1 MTLYLLS
8 DKIDSHLA
16 EFCGSPV
23 SLASRDFIATLS
35 EDFMSDHCPDVLN
48 LPGSLVALN
57 NSDEAFVTI
66 HLSGDTR
73 SILERAGGAPSLL
86 GTEDGLSAALILIEE
101 ISHFHHFVERAT
113 NSLSISRF
121 DLEVLAEVEKVA
133 VCSLLL
139 EESFGHNH
147 IHQVIHKVFNESNF
161 HGSITNYK
169 LIHAHSRDVVKNNAE
184 AGGCNSVLDWRNNRR
199 MQETILLKS
208 YPRHED
214 CVTKTTIILVF

>member
-169 LIHAHSRDVVKNNAE
+169 LASKTAE
-184 AGGCNSVLDWRNNRR
+184 RFWKKSVLKYGSGLLRDLSFRN
-199 MQETILLKS
+199 QLKLIS
-208 YPRHED
+208 KAPGAPESRITE
-214 CVTKTTIILVF
+214 VLEAA

>member
-1 MTLYLLS
+1 MTLHLLS

-35 EDFMSDHCPDVLN
+35 EDFMSEHCPDVLN

-73 SILERAGGAPSLL
+73 SILDRAGGAPALL

-169 LIHAHSRDVVKNNAE
+169 LASKTAE
-184 AGGCNSVLDWRNNRR
+184 RFWKKSVLKYGSGLLRDLSFRNHLKVISKAHGDPGL
-199 MQETILLKS
+199 QILQAL
-208 YPRHED
+208 EAA
-214 CVTKTTIILVF
+214 